1 MKILFKMLT
10 ISEKKLLLK
19 LLKFKSLL
27 MVANFKLKIEAN
39 QLPYDSLKKEI
50 DTYQYAADWA
60 ENRLNNL
67 K

>member
-1 MKILFKMLT
+1 
-10 ISEKKLLLK
+10 
-19 LLKFKSLL
+19 